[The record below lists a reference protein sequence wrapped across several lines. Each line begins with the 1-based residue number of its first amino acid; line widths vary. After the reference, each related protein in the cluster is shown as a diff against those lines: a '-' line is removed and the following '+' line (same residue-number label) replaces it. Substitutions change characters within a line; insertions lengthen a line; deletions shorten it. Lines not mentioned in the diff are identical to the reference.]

1 MRMFKKTKRKFMLE
15 ILDLKK
21 CGTIMNL
28 DMDKRDTDQLKEV
41 AKEDLSVLMV
51 KINLSNLR

>member
-41 AKEDLSVLMV
+41 EKEDLSVLMV
-51 KINLSNLR
+51 RINLLNLR